1 MSVPAPPTPEAG
13 KNGYAFRQKRRNRQT
28 APIRRERRLYAG
40 FEGSATQAA
49 PARNRFAAQKRQRG
63 GSASRPHT
71 KMARGERSL
80 LGLLS
85 PRKERFSYK
94 ILYYIGSKPLISY
107 SILYFIKSD
116 SLFQPLSC
124 LFQGEM
130 PSRSTERLA
139 ASRHEPKLR
148 CRPGVQPAKSS
159 HASERETGV
168 PTPTPKQTTA
178 AAENGKFF
186 RLLTFPSAGFTVRR
200 RRRPRPQPRS
210 VRRFAGAPA
219 AREARPEPAD
229 RAPAGA
235 SSVSPPPPPETGSTA
250 RR

>member
-1 MSVPAPPTPEAG
+1 MPVSRGPPLRRHRLETDSPLKNGNAADRPPAPT
-13 KNGYAFRQKRRNRQT
+13 QKRR
-28 APIRRERRLYAG
+28 AEREAFSG
-40 FEGSATQAA
+40 F
-49 PARNRFAAQKRQRG
+49 
-63 GSASRPHT
+63 
-71 KMARGERSL
+71 SL
-80 LGLLS
+80 RAKNG
-85 PRKERFSYK
+85 FSYK

-148 CRPGVQPAKSS
+148 CRPGVQPAKYS